1 MGMYLK
7 EIEIS
12 NFKSFKG
19 EVTIPLDRGFTA
31 ITGPNGSGKSNCG
44 DAIQFVLGPRSN
56 KTIRAQNSKDLIFN
70 GGKNSKPARSCEVT
84 LIFANPVLSSKR
96 RRLPIDSDEVRMTR
110 KIRLTKSNNVVNEY
124 EDVYLEN
131 LESKEYFEYLL
142 KYYKSWKKSS
152 PSEFNYLFG
161 KDRDIEELAYC
172 QMDKEDRYQISN

>member
-1 MGMYLK
+1 M
-7 EIEIS
+7 
-12 NFKSFKG
+12 
-19 EVTIPLDRGFTA
+19 
-31 ITGPNGSGKSNCG
+31 
-44 DAIQFVLGPRSN
+44 
-56 KTIRAQNSKDLIFN
+56 
-70 GGKNSKPARSCEVT
+70 KNYS
-84 LIFANPVLSSKR
+84 
-96 RRLPIDSDEVRMTR
+96 
-110 KIRLTKSNNVVNEY
+110 KSNNLVNEY